1 MSIFLIHLGKH
12 IKLTNILNISD
23 FQYCL
28 ICVILSASLSP
39 LCRYIVFSRYWT
51 DLICIGIFP
60 LAALILLNYGIYT
73 KIRFASLS
81 SLEYCTKIVESGLM
95 KLTSSL

>member
-1 MSIFLIHLGKH
+1 MFLLFSQSRY
-12 IKLTNILNISD
+12 ILNISD

-28 ICVILSASLSP
+28 ICVILSASLHP

-81 SLEYCTKIVESGLM
+81 SLEYCTKIVESGLIR
-95 KLTSSL
+95 LTSSF